1 MPDDPTTP
9 QFPSLPGDFRD
20 AASLVQSQL
29 KESVEASDTRVAAL
43 GAEQS
48 RRKNVAIVL
57 KVVSVLSGLIIATG
71 FVTDSAVQI
80 LGGIIP
86 GIAALERIFANMSRL
101 LAVSAAKNAYERVRR
116 SVVARHSK
124 HIVEVVRIRDRESER
139 AADLLIKMIGELRD
153 DLAAKRDEIES
164 RLAQND
170 YDNLGRLILEEKVD
184 AA

>member
-1 MPDDPTTP
+1 MLDDPATP
-9 QFPSLPGDFRD
+9 RFPTLPHDFSD
-20 AASLVQSQL
+20 AAALVQSQL
-29 KESVEASDTRVAAL
+29 KESVEASDAQIAAL
-43 GAEQS
+43 GKEQS
-48 RRKNVAIVL
+48 QRKNIAIAL
-57 KVVSVLSGLIIATG
+57 KVISVLSGLIIATG
-71 FVTDSAVQI
+71 FVTGSLAQI

-101 LAVSAAKNAYERVRR
+101 LAVSAAKNAYERIRR
-116 SVVARHSK
+116 SVVAHHSK
-124 HIVEVVRIRDRESER
+124 HIVEVVRIRDRDSER

-153 DLAAKRDEIES
+153 DLATKRDEIES

>member
-20 AASLVQSQL
+20 AAALVQSQL

-48 RRKNVAIVL
+48 RRKSIAIVL

-86 GIAALERIFANMSRL
+86 GIAALERVFANMSRL

-153 DLAAKRDEIES
+153 DLAAKRDEIEG

-170 YDNLGRLILEEKVD
+170 YDNLGRLNLEEKVD